1 MKAELQ
7 DRYLQAPYIGREEY
21 DESAPRYL
29 GYCPMCL
36 RDIYSDEDYV
46 EQGGQVF
53 CCEECA
59 DEYVD
64 DETYL
69 YTHHLEETI

>member
-1 MKAELQ
+1 MKAELR
-7 DRYLQAPYIGREEY
+7 DRYLQAPYIGGEEY

-29 GYCPMCL
+29 GYCPICL

-59 DEYVD
+59 DEYED
-64 DETYL
+64 DEMYWTRYM
-69 YTHHLEETI
+69 EEAI